1 MFVFSKVLDQ
11 LICATLLKIT
21 LAKIHQGVCLDFRRN
36 YLPDNIIMTFSVYLK
51 PFCSTTSKCRI
62 FSVWPY
68 TGNESVSGNTWN
80 VKTSRFVKCRFPL
93 IYLQLLKFHSSFVR
107 KNVFYSKNIQYAEYK
122 YTFCGTELYV
132 NICRGVFRTQSNIYG
147 EASFKTSK
155 KEHYCRCSD
164 GSKYASGIGVTVE
177 KAYRISIFIWYSQ
190 SRLQKFALT
199 SFFLI

>member
-68 TGNESVSGNTWN
+68 TGNESVNGNTWN

-132 NICRGVFRTQSNIYG
+132 NVHWTVRKLAYLEPSRT
-147 EASFKTSK
+147 FMVKLLLKHPK
-155 KEHYCRCSD
+155 K
-164 GSKYASGIGVTVE
+164 
-177 KAYRISIFIWYSQ
+177 SIIVDV
-190 SRLQKFALT
+190 RMVLNTPLV
-199 SFFLI
+199 